1 MKNEWKIS
9 AADVLYEDDV
19 LIAVNK
25 PVGVPSQ
32 ATPDPQRDHAFAAVK
47 RFLEKR
53 GKNHYVGLHHRL
65 DAQTSGVLLMTK
77 DVRVNAAISEQF
89 QSHTIKK
96 YYRAIAAGLTPERQ
110 YIELDNPFDIRVP
123 IGELPG
129 KFQKFGP
136 DGKHRKHALT
146 SLTCTQVV
154 HIGDY
159 CMASYTCRPH
169 TGRTHQIRV
178 HLSSIGM
185 PIMGDALYGEH
196 FRALRVLE
204 PTRMCLHAE
213 KLTIAHPLTGESLS
227 ILAPAPQ
234 AFDALVKQATKYAR
248 NAHR

>member
-1 MKNEWKIS
+1 MKNEWKIR

-32 ATPDPQRDHAFAAVK
+32 ATPDPERDHAFAAVK

-53 GKNHYVGLHHRL
+53 DHHAYVGLHHRL

-77 DVRVNAAISEQF
+77 DARVNATISEQF
-89 QSHTIKK
+89 QRHTIQKH
-96 YYRAIAAGLTPERQ
+96 YRAIAAGATPEPQ
-110 YIELDNPFDIRVP
+110 SVDIDHPFDIRLA

-146 SLTCTQVV
+146 TFTCTQAVR
-154 HIGDY
+154 IGDY
-159 CMASYTCRPH
+159 CIAAYICQPH

-178 HLSSIGM
+178 HLASIGM
-185 PIMGDALYGEH
+185 PIMGDPLYGEH
-196 FRALRVLE
+196 FRTLRILE

-213 KLTIAHPLTGESLS
+213 ILTLSHPLTGEKLS
-227 ILAPAPQ
+227 ILAPVPS
-234 AFDALVKQATKYAR
+234 AFDALMKQASKYAR
-248 NAHR
+248 SAHR

>member
-1 MKNEWKIS
+1 MKNEWKIR
-9 AADVLYEDDV
+9 AVDIIYEDDV

-32 ATPDPQRDHAFAAVK
+32 ATPDPERDHAFAAVK

-53 GKNHYVGLHHRL
+53 DKRAYVGLHHRL

-77 DVRVNAAISEQF
+77 DTRVNASISEQF
-89 QSHTIKK
+89 QGHTIQKF
-96 YYRAIAAGLTPERQ
+96 YRAIAAGATPNAE
-110 YIELDNPFDIRVP
+110 YIEVDHPFDIRLA

-146 SLTCTQVV
+146 TLTCAQAVR
-154 HIGDY
+154 IGDY
-159 CMASYTCRPH
+159 CLSSYICQPH

-185 PIMGDALYGEH
+185 PIMGDPLYGEH
-196 FRALRVLE
+196 FRALRILE

-213 KLTIAHPLTGESLS
+213 TLTFNHPLTGERISVH
-227 ILAPAPQ
+227 APVPT
-234 AFDALVKQATKYAR
+234 AFDALMKQALKYAR
-248 NAHR
+248 SAQR